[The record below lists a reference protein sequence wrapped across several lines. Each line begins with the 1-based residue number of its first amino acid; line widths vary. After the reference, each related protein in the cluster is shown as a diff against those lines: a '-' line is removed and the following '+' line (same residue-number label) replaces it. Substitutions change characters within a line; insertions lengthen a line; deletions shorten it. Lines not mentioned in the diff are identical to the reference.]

1 MSGLEGMS
9 FRGQFRSYQKRVL
22 DHADAYLKDGRIH
35 IVAAPGSGK
44 TVLGLELIRRI
55 GRPCIILSPTTAIRG
70 QWGERLRDLFLEDG
84 AQFSAVYS
92 ADLHRVRPVT
102 SITYQALYTAI
113 ERVPAQGEVDCSDID
128 ILRLLREQG
137 IGTVCLDEAHHLR
150 SEWQRALEKFLG
162 MLGEDCKRIA
172 LTATPPYDAEGAE
185 WERYICVCGPIDE
198 EIFVPEL
205 VAEGT
210 LCPHQD
216 YIYFNYPTQ
225 TEAEALSAY
234 RKNAEAAVGR
244 ICALEM
250 MKPLCE
256 RLQRACDREEMFSRA
271 GDYIALFSLFRQG
284 GCTVSRRTVRM
295 LTARRGLPALSPQT
309 AERAI
314 NFLLD
319 GGPTAQEEREQILAI
334 LKECGVCER
343 KKARLVLNER
353 LRRMLVSSVGKLDS
367 IVRIA
372 RAERGSLGEE
382 LRMLVLTD
390 YIRRE
395 SVDRIA
401 TQHAF
406 SSVNVVSI
414 FEMLRRT
421 EDRADLGVLSGS
433 LVILPER
440 IDLSAVGHT
449 EQKIEGAQYKIV
461 VFAGGAGQAVKF
473 VGDLFARGEIRIL
486 VGTKSL
492 LGEGWDAPCINTL
505 VLASFVGSF
514 VLSNQMRGRAIRVD
528 RSHPAKT
535 ANIWHLVTAEP
546 AHIVREHAAE
556 RAHARLRASAQTLDS
571 WDFSVLRRRFD
582 TFMGPNYST
591 GAIESGIERITD
603 IAPPFDK
610 DGIARINAAMLARAA
625 DRDALRKQWTNEV
638 KEGKFTVVAQ
648 SEIPREKRVPV
659 FVFRHIA
666 PLLFL
671 LAMEGVLIGLFAR
684 SVIPFSFPVV
694 LAVVCAEGVALYALY
709 RLLRV
714 MVMHFDPARSVRT
727 LGNVVFQTLA
737 ECGVLSGAAKVECV
751 QDRECGMVALSLRN
765 ASLHDQNIFNT
776 AMAEFLSP
784 IENPRYILIKRNA
797 LGGYCYRQSYA
808 CPSAIGRKQEFAAV
822 LARKLRAD
830 TGRFALVYTRNE
842 GGRAFILKCRRR
854 SYITADRRMIDR
866 KYKVSHWE

>member
-1 MSGLEGMS
+1 MNGPEEMS

-113 ERVPAQGEVDCSDID
+113 ERVPAQGEEDCSDID

-172 LTATPPYDAEGAE
+172 L
-185 WERYICVCGPIDE
+185 
-198 EIFVPEL
+198 
-205 VAEGT
+205 
-210 LCPHQD
+210 
-216 YIYFNYPTQ
+216 
-225 TEAEALSAY
+225 
-234 RKNAEAAVGR
+234 
-244 ICALEM
+244 
-250 MKPLCE
+250 
-256 RLQRACDREEMFSRA
+256 
-271 GDYIALFSLFRQG
+271 SLFRQG
-284 GCTVSRRTVRM
+284 GCTVSRRTVR
-295 LTARRGLPALSPQT
+295 
-309 AERAI
+309 
-314 NFLLD
+314 
-319 GGPTAQEEREQILAI
+319 
-334 LKECGVCER
+334 
-343 KKARLVLNER
+343 
-353 LRRMLVSSVGKLDS
+353 
-367 IVRIA
+367 
-372 RAERGSLGEE
+372 
-382 LRMLVLTD
+382 
-390 YIRRE
+390 
-395 SVDRIA
+395 
-401 TQHAF
+401 
-406 SSVNVVSI
+406 
-414 FEMLRRT
+414 
-421 EDRADLGVLSGS
+421 
-433 LVILPER
+433 
-440 IDLSAVGHT
+440 
-449 EQKIEGAQYKIV
+449 
-461 VFAGGAGQAVKF
+461 
-473 VGDLFARGEIRIL
+473 
-486 VGTKSL
+486 
-492 LGEGWDAPCINTL
+492 
-505 VLASFVGSF
+505 
-514 VLSNQMRGRAIRVD
+514 
-528 RSHPAKT
+528 
-535 ANIWHLVTAEP
+535 
-546 AHIVREHAAE
+546 
-556 RAHARLRASAQTLDS
+556 
-571 WDFSVLRRRFD
+571 
-582 TFMGPNYST
+582 
-591 GAIESGIERITD
+591 
-603 IAPPFDK
+603 
-610 DGIARINAAMLARAA
+610 MLARAA

-638 KEGKFTVVAQ
+638 KEGKFAVVAQ

-671 LAMEGVLIGLFAR
+671 LAMEGVLIGLFAQ

-784 IENPRYILIKRNA
+784 IENPRYILIKRDA